1 MFAKDISAKT
11 SDKVLSQNEKQKQNK
26 KTIMVTMVTETV
38 IQNTSK
44 KISSTY

>member
-1 MFAKDISAKT
+1 MFAKDILAKT

-26 KTIMVTMVTETV
+26 KTIMVTETV

>member
-1 MFAKDISAKT
+1 MFAKDILAKT

-26 KTIMVTMVTETV
+26 KTIMVSMVTETV